1 MKRSMIIFG
10 AFYLILIAGCT
21 TLETS
26 YTKTILPDQDDGLG
40 GTGIESTDIRTV
52 SRKMAESILN
62 VPQIMNAQ
70 GSPKIAL
77 LPVKN
82 STRFIINKDIF
93 TKKIRI
99 QLNQNA
105 QGKMTFLARD
115 RIEDIMEERKNKR
128 PTEEDE
134 EYLEKTGGAARFSS
148 SKKVDL
154 MGVDFYLTGELMG
167 LSKAVNG
174 DRSDYI
180 SMSFQLIDAETSEVI
195 WENEYEVKRVGTAGV
210 VYQ

>member
-1 MKRSMIIFG
+1 MKNLIFICM
-10 AFYLILIAGCT
+10 FCLCLAGCAT
-21 TLETS
+21 VETS
-26 YTKTILPDQDDGLG
+26 YTKTVPLDEDDGLG
-40 GTGIESTDIRTV
+40 GTGIEATDIRTV

-105 QGKMTFLARD
+105 QGKMVFLARY
-115 RIEDIMEERKNKR
+115 RIDDILKERKIKR
-128 PTEEDE
+128 PTESE
-134 EYLEKTGGAARFSS
+134 EADNVSH
-148 SKKVDL
+148 SKLVDI
-154 MGVDFYLTGELMG
+154 MGIDFYLTGELMG
-167 LSKAVNG
+167 LSKANQG

-180 SMSFQLIDAETSEVI
+180 SMSFQLIDAETSEII
-195 WENEYEVKRVGTAGV
+195 WENEYEVKRVGTSGV

>member
-1 MKRSMIIFG
+1 MKNLIFICM
-10 AFYLILIAGCT
+10 FCLCLAGCAT
-21 TLETS
+21 VETS
-26 YTKTILPDQDDGLG
+26 YTKTVPLDEDDGLG
-40 GTGIESTDIRTV
+40 GTGIEATDIRTV

-70 GSPKIAL
+70 GSPIIAL

-115 RIEDIMEERKNKR
+115 RIDDILKERQSKR
-128 PTEEDE
+128 DG
-134 EYLEKTGGAARFSS
+134 LVGS
-148 SKKVDL
+148 SKSGDL
-154 MGVDFYLTGELMG
+154 KGVDFYLTGELMG
-167 LSKAVNG
+167 LSKANQG

-180 SMSFQLIDAETSEVI
+180 SMSFQLIDAETSEII
-195 WENEYEVKRVGTAGV
+195 WENEYEVKRVGTSGV

>member
-1 MKRSMIIFG
+1 MRYSAIILG
-10 AFYLILIAGCT
+10 AFCLFLAGCAT
-21 TLETS
+21 VETS
-26 YTKTILPDQDDGLG
+26 HTRSIQPDQDDELG

-52 SRKMAESILN
+52 SRKMAASILD
-62 VPQIMNAQ
+62 VPQIMKAQ
-70 GSPKIAL
+70 GTPKIAL

-82 STRFIINKDIF
+82 STRFIINKEIF

-99 QLNQNA
+99 ELNQNA
-105 QGKMTFLARD
+105 LGKITFLARD
-115 RIEDIMEERKNKR
+115 RMDDILKERASKR
-128 PTEEDE
+128 EG
-134 EYLEKTGGAARFSS
+134 LVGA
-148 SKKVDL
+148 SKQGDL

-180 SMSFQLIDAETSEVI
+180 SMSFQLIDAETSAII
-195 WENEYEVKRVGTAGV
+195 WENEYEVKRVGEAGA

>member
-1 MKRSMIIFG
+1 MKNLIFICM
-10 AFYLILIAGCT
+10 FCLCLAGCAT
-21 TLETS
+21 VETS
-26 YTKTILPDQDDGLG
+26 YTKTVPLDEDDGLG
-40 GTGIESTDIRTV
+40 GTGIEATDIRTV

-105 QGKMTFLARD
+105 QGKMVFLARD
-115 RIEDIMEERKNKR
+115 RIDDILKERKIKR
-128 PTEEDE
+128 PTESE
-134 EYLEKTGGAARFSS
+134 EADNVSH
-148 SKKVDL
+148 SKLVDI
-154 MGVDFYLTGELMG
+154 MGIDFYLTGELMG
-167 LSKAVNG
+167 LSKANQG

-180 SMSFQLIDAETSEVI
+180 SMSFQLIDAETSEII
-195 WENEYEVKRVGTAGV
+195 WENEYEVKRVGTSGV

>member
-1 MKRSMIIFG
+1 MKNLIFICI
-10 AFYLILIAGCT
+10 FCLCLAGCAT
-21 TLETS
+21 VETS
-26 YTKTILPDQDDGLG
+26 YTKTVPLDEDDGLG
-40 GTGIESTDIRTV
+40 GTGIEATDIRTV

-105 QGKMTFLARD
+105 QGKMVFLARD
-115 RIEDIMEERKNKR
+115 RIDDILKERKIKR
-128 PTEEDE
+128 PTDSEEADNV
-134 EYLEKTGGAARFSS
+134 SH
-148 SKKVDL
+148 SKLVDI
-154 MGVDFYLTGELMG
+154 MGIDFYLTGELMG
-167 LSKAVNG
+167 LSKANQG

-180 SMSFQLIDAETSEVI
+180 SMSFQLIDAETSEII
-195 WENEYEVKRVGTAGV
+195 WENEYEVKRVGTSGV

>member
-1 MKRSMIIFG
+1 MKRSMIIVG
-10 AFYLILIAGCT
+10 AFCLFLAGCS

-26 YTKTILPDQDDGLG
+26 YTKTIQPDQDDELG

-52 SRKMAESILN
+52 SRKMAASILE
-62 VPQIMNAQ
+62 VPQILRVQ
-70 GSPKIAL
+70 GAPPKVAL

-99 QLNQNA
+99 ELNKNA
-105 QGKMTFLARD
+105 MGKITFLARD
-115 RIEDIMEERKNKR
+115 RMDDILKERQSKR
-128 PTEEDE
+128 DG
-134 EYLEKTGGAARFSS
+134 LVGA
-148 SKKVDL
+148 SKQVDL
-154 MGVDFYLTGELMG
+154 KGVDFYLTGELMG
-167 LSKAVNG
+167 LSKAING

-195 WENEYEVKRVGTAGV
+195 WENEYEVKRVGETGV

>member
-1 MKRSMIIFG
+1 MKRTMIIFG
-10 AFYLILIAGCT
+10 VFCLFLAGCT

-26 YTKTILPDQDDGLG
+26 YTKTIQPDQDDGLG

-52 SRKMAESILN
+52 SRKMAASILE
-62 VPQIMNAQ
+62 VPQISRAQ
-70 GSPKIAL
+70 GAAPKVAL

-99 QLNQNA
+99 ELNQNA
-105 QGKMTFLARD
+105 MGKVTFLARD
-115 RIEDIMEERKNKR
+115 RMDDILKERQSKREGLVGASKQEDLK
-128 PTEEDE
+128 
-134 EYLEKTGGAARFSS
+134 
-148 SKKVDL
+148 
-154 MGVDFYLTGELMG
+154 GVDFYLTGELMG
-167 LSKAVNG
+167 LSKANNG

-195 WENEYEVKRVGTAGV
+195 WENEYEVKRVGETGV

>member
-1 MKRSMIIFG
+1 MKNFSFIFL
-10 AFYLILIAGCT
+10 FVLCLSGCAT
-21 TLETS
+21 IETS
-26 YTKTILPDQDDGLG
+26 YTRAVPLDEDDGLG
-40 GTGIESTDIRTV
+40 GTGIEATDIRTV

-70 GSPKIAL
+70 GSPMIAL

-115 RIEDIMEERKNKR
+115 RIDDILKERQSKR
-128 PTEEDE
+128 DG
-134 EYLEKTGGAARFSS
+134 LVGS
-148 SKKVDL
+148 SKSVDL
-154 MGVDFYLTGELMG
+154 KGVDFYLTGELMG
-167 LSKAVNG
+167 LSKANQG

-180 SMSFQLIDAETSEVI
+180 SMSFQLIDTETSEII
-195 WENEYEVKRVGTAGV
+195 WENEYEVKRVGTSGV

>member
-1 MKRSMIIFG
+1 MKRLMLIFG
-10 AFYLILIAGCT
+10 VCCLFLAGCT
-21 TLETS
+21 TVDTS
-26 YTKTILPDQDDGLG
+26 YTRNIQPDQDDELG

-52 SRKMAESILN
+52 SRKMAASILE
-62 VPQIMNAQ
+62 VPQISRVQ
-70 GSPKIAL
+70 GASPKVAL

-99 QLNQNA
+99 ELNQNA
-105 QGKMTFLARD
+105 MGKITFLARD
-115 RIEDIMEERKNKR
+115 RMDDILKERKLKR
-128 PTEEDE
+128 PTEDE
-134 EYLEKTGGAARFSS
+134 ETEENDRVSS

-167 LSKAVNG
+167 LSKAING

-195 WENEYEVKRVGTAGV
+195 WENEYEVKRVGQAGT

>member
-1 MKRSMIIFG
+1 MKKN
-10 AFYLILIAGCT
+10 LILICMFGLFLAGCT
-21 TLETS
+21 TVETS
-26 YTKTILPDQDDGLG
+26 YTRTVPLDEDDGLG
-40 GTGIESTDIRTV
+40 GTGIEATDIRTV

-70 GSPKIAL
+70 GSPIIAL

-115 RIEDIMEERKNKR
+115 RIDDILKERQSKR
-128 PTEEDE
+128 DG
-134 EYLEKTGGAARFSS
+134 LVGS
-148 SKKVDL
+148 SKSADL
-154 MGVDFYLTGELMG
+154 KGVDFYLTGELMG
-167 LSKAVNG
+167 LSKANQG

-180 SMSFQLIDAETSEVI
+180 SMSFQLIDTETSEII
-195 WENEYEVKRVGTAGV
+195 WESEYEVKRVGTSGV

>member
-1 MKRSMIIFG
+1 MRHIAIIAVVAAATSLFLG
-10 AFYLILIAGCT
+10 GCA

-26 YTKTILPDQDDGLG
+26 HTQTIQPDQDDGLG

-52 SRKMAESILN
+52 ARKMAESILGI
-62 VPQIMNAQ
+62 PQIMNAQ

-99 QLNQNA
+99 ELNQNA
-105 QGKMTFLARD
+105 NGKVTFLARD
-115 RIEDIMEERKNKR
+115 RMDDILKEREAKR
-128 PTEEDE
+128 EGVVSASKEED
-134 EYLEKTGGAARFSS
+134 LK
-148 SKKVDL
+148 
-154 MGVDFYLTGELMG
+154 GVDFYLTGELMG
-167 LSKAVNG
+167 LSKANRG

-180 SMSFQLIDAETSEVI
+180 SMSFQLIDAETGEIV
-195 WENEYEVKRVGTAGV
+195 WEDEYEVKRVGEAGV

>member
-1 MKRSMIIFG
+1 MRNSIFICM
-10 AFYLILIAGCT
+10 FCLCLAGCAT
-21 TLETS
+21 METS
-26 YTKTILPDQDDGLG
+26 YTKTVPLDEDDGLG
-40 GTGIESTDIRTV
+40 GTGIEATDIRTV

-70 GSPKIAL
+70 ASPMIAL

-115 RIEDIMEERKNKR
+115 RIDDILKERQSKR
-128 PTEEDE
+128 DG
-134 EYLEKTGGAARFSS
+134 LVGS
-148 SKKVDL
+148 SKSADL
-154 MGVDFYLTGELMG
+154 KGVDFYLTGELMG
-167 LSKAVNG
+167 LSKANQG
-174 DRSDYI
+174 NRSDYI
-180 SMSFQLIDAETSEVI
+180 SMSFQLIDTETSEII
-195 WENEYEVKRVGTAGV
+195 WENEYEIKRVGTSGV

>member
-1 MKRSMIIFG
+1 MRYLVIIVGTLCLF
-10 AFYLILIAGCT
+10 ITGCA

-26 YTKTILPDQDDGLG
+26 YTKTIQPDQDDGLG

-52 SRKMAESILN
+52 SRKMAASILD
-62 VPQIMNAQ
+62 VPQITRAQ
-70 GSPKIAL
+70 GAAPKIAL

-99 QLNQNA
+99 ELNQNA
-105 QGKMTFLARD
+105 MGKVIFLARD
-115 RIEDIMEERKNKR
+115 RIDDILKERQSKREGLVGASKQEDLK
-128 PTEEDE
+128 
-134 EYLEKTGGAARFSS
+134 
-148 SKKVDL
+148 
-154 MGVDFYLTGELMG
+154 GVDFYLTGELMG
-167 LSKAVNG
+167 LSKANRG
-174 DRSDYI
+174 ARSDYI

-195 WENEYEVKRVGTAGV
+195 WENEYEVKRVGEAGV

>member
-1 MKRSMIIFG
+1 MKNHIFICM
-10 AFYLILIAGCT
+10 FCLCLAGCAT
-21 TLETS
+21 VETS
-26 YTKTILPDQDDGLG
+26 YSKAVPLDQDDGLG
-40 GTGIESTDIRTV
+40 GTGIEATDIRTV

-70 GSPKIAL
+70 GPPKIAL

-115 RIEDIMEERKNKR
+115 RMDDVLKERQSKR
-128 PTEEDE
+128 DG
-134 EYLEKTGGAARFSS
+134 LVGS
-148 SKKVDL
+148 SKSADL
-154 MGVDFYLTGELMG
+154 LGVDFYLTGELMG
-167 LSKAVNG
+167 LSKANQG
-174 DRSDYI
+174 NRSDYI
-180 SMSFQLIDAETSEVI
+180 SMSFQLIDAETSEII
-195 WENEYEVKRVGTAGV
+195 WENEYEVKRVGTSGV

>member
-1 MKRSMIIFG
+1 MKRLIIVFG
-10 AFYLILIAGCT
+10 VLCLFLSGCT
-21 TLETS
+21 TVETS
-26 YTKTILPDQDDGLG
+26 YTRTIQPDQDDELG

-52 SRKMAESILN
+52 SRKMAASILE
-62 VPQIMNAQ
+62 VPQILRVQ
-70 GSPKIAL
+70 GASPKVAL

-99 QLNQNA
+99 ELNQNA
-105 QGKMTFLARD
+105 MGKITFLARD
-115 RIEDIMEERKNKR
+115 RIDDILKERQSKRDGLVGASKQEDLK
-128 PTEEDE
+128 
-134 EYLEKTGGAARFSS
+134 
-148 SKKVDL
+148 
-154 MGVDFYLTGELMG
+154 GVDFYLTGELMG
-167 LSKAVNG
+167 LSKAING

-195 WENEYEVKRVGTAGV
+195 WENEYEVKRVGQTGV

>member
-1 MKRSMIIFG
+1 MRYSILITG
-10 AFYLILIAGCT
+10 AFCLFLAGCST
-21 TLETS
+21 VETS
-26 YTKTILPDQDDGLG
+26 YTRTIQPDQDDELG

-70 GSPKIAL
+70 GSPKVAL

-99 QLNQNA
+99 ELNQNA
-105 QGKMTFLARD
+105 MGKVTFLARD
-115 RIEDIMEERKNKR
+115 RMDDILKERQSKRDGLVGASKQEDLK
-128 PTEEDE
+128 
-134 EYLEKTGGAARFSS
+134 
-148 SKKVDL
+148 
-154 MGVDFYLTGELMG
+154 GVDFYLTGELMG
-167 LSKAVNG
+167 LSKAING

-195 WENEYEVKRVGTAGV
+195 WENEYEVKRVGETGV

>member
-1 MKRSMIIFG
+1 MRYLMIIVG
-10 AFYLILIAGCT
+10 AFCLFLAGCT

-26 YTKTILPDQDDGLG
+26 YTKTIQPDQDDELG

-52 SRKMAESILN
+52 SRKMAESILG

-82 STRFIINKDIF
+82 STRFIINKDMF

-105 QGKMTFLARD
+105 QGKVTFLARD
-115 RIEDIMEERKNKR
+115 RIEDILKERKIKR
-128 PTEEDE
+128 PTETDE
-134 EYLEKTGGAARFSS
+134 TEGADNVSH
-148 SKKVDL
+148 SKLVDL

-167 LSKAVNG
+167 LSKAING

>member
-1 MKRSMIIFG
+1 MKHSKIVFLAICLF
-10 AFYLILIAGCT
+10 LAGCAT
-21 TLETS
+21 IETS
-26 YTKTILPDQDDGLG
+26 YTKTIQPDQDDELG

-52 SRKMAESILN
+52 SRKMAASILE

-99 QLNQNA
+99 ELNQNA
-105 QGKMTFLARD
+105 MGKVTFLARD
-115 RIEDIMEERKNKR
+115 RIEDILKERQSKR
-128 PTEEDE
+128 DGLVGASKQED
-134 EYLEKTGGAARFSS
+134 LK
-148 SKKVDL
+148 
-154 MGVDFYLTGELMG
+154 GVDFYLTGELMG
-167 LSKAVNG
+167 LSKAINAS
-174 DRSDYI
+174 RSDYI

-195 WENEYEVKRVGTAGV
+195 WENEYEVKRVGSAGV

>member
-1 MKRSMIIFG
+1 MRHS
-10 AFYLILIAGCT
+10 ILITGAICLFLAGCST
-21 TLETS
+21 VQTS
-26 YTKTILPDQDDGLG
+26 YTRTIQPDQDDELG

-52 SRKMAESILN
+52 SRKMAASILN

-70 GSPKIAL
+70 GSPKVAL

-99 QLNQNA
+99 ELNQNA
-105 QGKMTFLARD
+105 MGKVTFLARD
-115 RIEDIMEERKNKR
+115 RMDDILKERQSKRDGLVGASKQEDLK
-128 PTEEDE
+128 
-134 EYLEKTGGAARFSS
+134 
-148 SKKVDL
+148 
-154 MGVDFYLTGELMG
+154 GVDFYLTGELMG
-167 LSKAVNG
+167 LSKAING

-180 SMSFQLIDAETSEVI
+180 SMSFQLIDAETSELI
-195 WENEYEVKRVGTAGV
+195 WENEYEVKRVGETGV

>member
-1 MKRSMIIFG
+1 MKRSMIILG
-10 AFYLILIAGCT
+10 AFCLFLSGCA

-26 YTKTILPDQDDGLG
+26 YTKTIQPDQDDGLG

-52 SRKMAESILN
+52 SRKMAASILE
-62 VPQIMNAQ
+62 VPQILRAQ
-70 GSPKIAL
+70 GAPPKIAL

-99 QLNQNA
+99 ELNQNA
-105 QGKMTFLARD
+105 MGKVTFLARD
-115 RIEDIMEERKNKR
+115 RMDDILKERKIKR
-128 PTEEDE
+128 PAETEETE
-134 EYLEKTGGAARFSS
+134 EADKVSH
-148 SKKVDL
+148 SKLVDL

-167 LSKAVNG
+167 LSKAHNG

-195 WENEYEVKRVGTAGV
+195 WENEYEVKRVGEAGV

>member
-1 MKRSMIIFG
+1 MRHSKLVFLSICLF
-10 AFYLILIAGCT
+10 LAGCAT
-21 TLETS
+21 IETS
-26 YTKTILPDQDDGLG
+26 YTRNIQPDQDDELG

-52 SRKMAESILN
+52 SRKMAASILE

-99 QLNQNA
+99 ELNQNA
-105 QGKMTFLARD
+105 MGKVTFLARD
-115 RIEDIMEERKNKR
+115 RIEDILKERQSKR
-128 PTEEDE
+128 DGLVGASKQED
-134 EYLEKTGGAARFSS
+134 LK
-148 SKKVDL
+148 
-154 MGVDFYLTGELMG
+154 GVDFYLTGELMG
-167 LSKAVNG
+167 LSKAIKG

-195 WENEYEVKRVGTAGV
+195 WENEYEVKRVGSAGV

>member
-1 MKRSMIIFG
+1 V
-10 AFYLILIAGCT
+10 
-21 TLETS
+21 TLDE
-26 YTKTILPDQDDGLG
+26 DDGLG
-40 GTGIESTDIRTV
+40 GTGIEAKDIRTV

-70 GSPKIAL
+70 GSPIIAL

-115 RIEDIMEERKNKR
+115 RIDDILKERQSKR
-128 PTEEDE
+128 DG
-134 EYLEKTGGAARFSS
+134 LVGS
-148 SKKVDL
+148 SKTADL
-154 MGVDFYLTGELMG
+154 KGVDFYLTGELMG
-167 LSKAVNG
+167 LSKANQG

-180 SMSFQLIDAETSEVI
+180 SMSFQLIDAETSEII
-195 WENEYEVKRVGTAGV
+195 WENEYEVKRVGESGV